1 MKRQS
6 LLLNAAVIALAAGA
20 SACADG
26 GSAIDTVPATVA
38 LSQGSASVL
47 GAAIL
52 GVSPGDDSVHFGGGR
67 IRLSSID
74 SLIVTVT
81 SVQVLPDSEIHRC
94 HPPVGDSI
102 NGFHPGPMEGGEP
115 HGGPGGPGG
124 PMGPRDGCGRHH
136 GGEFEGGHPP
146 RPDSLLPP
154 DTGWGSERNQWYTL
168 DVSGSGHLNLLA
180 LPTDTANGLVLAS
193 GTLPV
198 GEYGAA
204 RLIVSSAKIY
214 FDTTI
219 TTAAGFTFLP
229 NTAYTVTL
237 PSRDNTQ
244 GIMTKAGFTLS
255 ASGADVVLTF
265 DPNATIGGAVVTGT
279 GDIIIRPTLTPHR
292 GPHR

>member
-1 MKRQS
+1 
-6 LLLNAAVIALAAGA
+6 LNAAALALAAGV

-38 LSQGSASVL
+38 MSQGSASVL

-67 IRLSSID
+67 IRLSAID
-74 SLIVTVT
+74 SLIVIVS

-102 NGFHPGPMEGGEP
+102 NGFHPGPMEGGPGGFE
-115 HGGPGGPGG
+115 GPGGPGG
-124 PMGPRDGCGRHH
+124 PMGPRPGCGRHH
-136 GGEFEGGHPP
+136 GEFEGGEHPP
-146 RPDSLLPP
+146 RPDSLMPP
-154 DTGWGSERNQWYTL
+154 DTGWGSQARQWYTL
-168 DVSGSGHLNLLA
+168 DVVGSGHLNLLA
-180 LPTDTANGLVLAS
+180 LPTDTSNGLVLAS

-204 RLIVSSAKIY
+204 RLMVSSAKIY

-237 PSRDNTQ
+237 PSRDSTKQ
-244 GIMTKAGFTLS
+244 GIMTKSGFTLS
-255 ASGADVVLTF
+255 DAGADVVLVF
-265 DPNATIGGAVVTGT
+265 DPHATIGGAVVTGT

-292 GPHR
+292 GHR